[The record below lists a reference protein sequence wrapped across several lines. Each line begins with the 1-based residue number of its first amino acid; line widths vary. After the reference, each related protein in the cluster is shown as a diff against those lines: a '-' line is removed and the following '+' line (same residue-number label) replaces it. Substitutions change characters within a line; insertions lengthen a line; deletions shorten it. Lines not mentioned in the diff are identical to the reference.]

1 MSRFFINRPIVAVV
15 ISIIMVIV
23 GLVSFVG
30 LPVAQYPNIVPPEI
44 AVNATYVGGD
54 ALTVE
59 QSVATPIE
67 QQLSGVDHMNYM
79 YSLNSSSGSMKE
91 TINFDIN
98 TDPNIDQVLVQLRV
112 SQAEPQLPTS
122 VTNYGIT
129 VAKSTAS
136 PLMVISLSSP
146 TGQFDSK
153 FLANYAY
160 INLNDAILRV
170 PGVASVNVFGA
181 GQYALRIWVDPNK
194 LAALNITTP
203 EVESAILSQN
213 TVNPAGQVGGEPI
226 PPGQAFTNTV
236 LAQGRLV
243 TEEQFGQIVVRAAP
257 DGSFVRVKDIG
268 RVELGSQS
276 YGVSGTFN
284 GKPAA
289 LIAIYQLP
297 GSNAVNAAK
306 GVRLLMQELKQR
318 FPSGL
323 AYSVSLDTTLAVT
336 EGMKEIYKTLGE
348 AMLLVIVVVFV
359 FLQGWR
365 ATLIP
370 LCAVPVSLV
379 STFAIFPLL
388 GFSVNTLS
396 LLGLVLAIGLVVDD
410 AIVVVEAVEHHI
422 ERGLSP
428 KAAALKAMEE
438 VSGPVVAIALILAA
452 VFIPTAFIP
461 GITGRLYQQF
471 AVTIAVSVIFS
482 AFNAL
487 SLSPALSALLLRPK
501 KESGRGP
508 LGVFFKGFNKVFG
521 SATNG
526 YVSICRVLIRR
537 ALFCILFLVLVV
549 IAAGWLGGK
558 LPQGFVP
565 TEDQGY
571 LFANL
576 SLPESA
582 SLQRTAAAAD
592 KVQEILRS
600 TPGVQDVAAIS
611 GYSMLSG
618 VNTTYNGFF
627 FVTLKPWKKRT
638 AVEEQL
644 RLMIANANRELAK
657 IPEGIAF
664 VFSPPSI
671 PGIGTSGGVTFILED
686 RAGLDVDFLARQTQK
701 FLEAARKRPEISRIT
716 TTLLP
721 DVPQF
726 YLNVDQDKV
735 LKQGVQIS
743 DVYKAVQ
750 VFMGG
755 TFVNY
760 FNRFGRSWQVY
771 VQADGPYRRKPE
783 DVGQFYVRNNDG
795 NAVPLSSV
803 VRIEP
808 RTGPEFTMRYNLH
821 RSAQLNVTGAQGASS
836 YQVMEALE
844 DVFAKTMPTEMGY
857 DYLGMSFQE
866 QQARHGVS
874 PTVIFGLSLLFVF
887 LILAA
892 QYESWSLPF
901 SVLLSTPIA
910 VLGAFAA
917 LVARLFQGD
926 VFGKSSVVFE
936 NNVYAQI
943 GLVMLIGLAAKNAI
957 LIVEFSKAEYEK
969 GTPIVDA
976 ALAGAKLRLRPIL
989 MTAFAFILGCV
1000 PLWLASGSGAAS
1012 RQILGT
1018 TVIGGMLAAT
1028 FIAIFLIPVL
1038 FAMVEKFAHRPG
1050 KDNPDQF
1057 ASEEAGA
1064 TAVTPKASS
1073 RTE

>member
-1 MSRFFINRPIVAVV
+1 MSKFFINRPIVAMV
-15 ISIIMVIV
+15 IAIIMVIV
-23 GLVSFVG
+23 GVVSFLS

-44 AVNATYVGGD
+44 AINATFVGGD

-79 YSLNSSSGSMKE
+79 YSLNASNGSMKE
-91 TINFDIN
+91 TVNFDVT
-98 TDPNIDQVLVQLRV
+98 TDPNTDQVLTQMRVLQAQSELPSSVQ
-112 SQAEPQLPTS
+112 
-122 VTNYGIT
+122 NYGVT
-129 VAKSTAS
+129 VAKSTAA
-136 PLMVISLSSP
+136 PLMVISLYSP

-153 FLANYAY
+153 FLANYSY

-170 PGVASVNVFGA
+170 PGIGSVSVFGA

-203 EVESAILSQN
+203 EIERAVSAQN

-226 PPGQAFTNTV
+226 PAGQPFTNTV
-236 LAQGRLV
+236 LAQGRLE
-243 TEEQFGQIVVRAAP
+243 TEEQFGNIVIRASSN
-257 DGSFVRVKDIG
+257 GSFVRIKDVG
-268 RVELGSQS
+268 RVELGSQTYS
-276 YGVSGTFN
+276 QVSSFN

-289 LIAIYQLP
+289 VVAIYQLP

-306 GVRLLMQELKQR
+306 GVRELMGKLKQR

-323 AYSVSLDTTLAVT
+323 DYSISLDTTLAVT
-336 EGMKEIYKTLGE
+336 AGMEEIYKTLAE
-348 AMLLVIVVVFV
+348 AMLLVILVVFV

-370 LCAVPVSLV
+370 LCAVPVSLIG
-379 STFAIFPLL
+379 TFAVFPLL

-422 ERGLSP
+422 EKGLSP
-428 KAAALKAMEE
+428 KDAALKAMEE
-438 VSGPVVAIALILAA
+438 VSGPVIAIALILAA

-487 SLSPALSALLLRPK
+487 TLSPALSALLLRPK

-508 LGVFFKGFNKVFG
+508 LGFFFNQFNKIFG

-526 YVSICRVLIRR
+526 YIRVCQLLMRR
-537 ALFCILFLVLVV
+537 GFLCILFLILVLL
-549 IAAGWLGGK
+549 ATGWLGGK
-558 LPQGFVP
+558 IPQGFVP

-571 LFANL
+571 LYANL
-576 SLPESA
+576 SLPETA
-582 SLQRTAAAAD
+582 SLQRTDAACKQVED
-592 KVQEILRS
+592 ILRK
-600 TPGVQDVAAIS
+600 TPGVQGVTTIAGFS
-611 GYSMLSG
+611 LLSG

-638 AVEEQL
+638 STEEHL
-644 RLMIANANRELAK
+644 RAILENANQSLTK

-664 VFSPPSI
+664 VFPPPSI
-671 PGIGTSGGVTFILED
+671 PGIGTSGGVTFLLED
-686 RAGLDVDFLARQTQK
+686 RAGMDVNFLNQQTQK
-701 FLEAARKRPEISRIT
+701 FMEAARKRPEIARIT
-716 TTLLP
+716 TTLLGS
-721 DVPQF
+721 VPQF
-726 YLNVDQDKV
+726 YLDVDQDKV
-735 LKQGVQIS
+735 LKQGVNLS

-755 TFVNY
+755 SFVNY

-771 VQADGPYRRKPE
+771 VQADGPFRTQPE
-783 DVGQFYVRNNDG
+783 DVGRFYVRNDEG
-795 NAVPLSSV
+795 NPVPLSSV
-803 VRIEP
+803 TRIKQ
-808 RTGPEFTMRYNLH
+808 RFGPEFTMRYNLH
-821 RSAQLNVTGAQGASS
+821 RCSQINVNGKLGVSS
-836 YQVMEALE
+836 YQVMAALE
-844 DVFAKTMPTEMGY
+844 DVFAKTMPAEMGF
-857 DYLGMSFQE
+857 DYKDMSFQE
-866 QQARHGVS
+866 LQAQKGVP

-901 SVLLSTPIA
+901 SVLLCTPIA
-910 VLGAFAA
+910 VLGAFVA
-917 LVARLFQGD
+917 LVARLFKND
-926 VFGKSSVVFE
+926 VYGQSSIVFE
-936 NNVYAQI
+936 NDVFAQI

-957 LIVEFSKAEYEK
+957 LIVEFAKAEYEK
-969 GTPIVDA
+969 GRPILDA
-976 ALAGAKLRLRPIL
+976 ALAGARLRLRPIL

-1000 PLWLASGSGAAS
+1000 PLWLAAGSGAAS

-1028 FIAIFLIPVL
+1028 FVAIFLI
-1038 FAMVEKFAHRPG
+1038 RYC
-1050 KDNPDQF
+1050 
-1057 ASEEAGA
+1057 SI
-1064 TAVTPKASS
+1064 
-1073 RTE
+1073 